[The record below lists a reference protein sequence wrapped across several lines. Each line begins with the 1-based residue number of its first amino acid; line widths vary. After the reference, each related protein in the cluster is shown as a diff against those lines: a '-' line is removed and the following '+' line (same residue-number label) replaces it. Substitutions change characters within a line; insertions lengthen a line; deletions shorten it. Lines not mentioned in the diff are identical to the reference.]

1 MPVYLGTLNIYAELS
16 RFKSVLIV
24 PCRICPAIS
33 LAIHNRKPYIEFFRR
48 FLRTGVFY
56 EHIRSIRIHLEE
68 EGIRT
73 GVFESNFP
81 IPMVCMWS
89 AGQRKR
95 LLKSSGQYE
104 AVAVLGCDSA
114 AYTVKESL
122 KSTGCKIIQAM
133 RVAGIVSATPRFHF
147 PLNISLEILSKENI
161 SWPTETREALHK

>member
-1 MPVYLGTLNIYAELS
+1 MPVYLNTVDIYPELS
-16 RFKSVLIV
+16 GFRSVLIV

-56 EHIRSIRIHLEE
+56 EHIRSIKSHLEE
-68 EGIRT
+68 EGIRA

-89 AGQRKR
+89 AGQRKG

-114 AYTVKESL
+114 AYTVRESV
-122 KSTGCKIIQAM
+122 KSTDCQVFQSMK
-133 RVAGIVSATPRFHF
+133 VEGIVSVTPKFHW
-147 PLNISLEILSKENI
+147 PLNITLEISSKRCV
-161 SWPTETREALHK
+161 SWPNL